1 MSWNHYLYTKNT
13 AKQFLIKF
21 GIGEFKTENQF
32 AEVRITHTWRS
43 VATHY
48 FTILISLHEIT
59 KYNELLIKH
68 AFSYAV
74 WFKMRSTYHV
84 LKNVFISSHWQTLS
98 LNPFLVCAP
107 LFIYARVKFTYI
119 CLFNIP
125 CRNNSLNTGSRT
137 IVHSHCSI

>member
-1 MSWNHYLYTKNT
+1 MYTKNT
-13 AKQFLIKF
+13 VKRFLTKF
-21 GIGEFKTENQF
+21 GIRKLKTENQF

-43 VATHY
+43 VVTHC
-48 FTILISLHEIT
+48 FTISISLHEIT
-59 KYNELLIKH
+59 KYNKLLIKH
-68 AFSYAV
+68 AFSHAL

-98 LNPFLVCAP
+98 LNLFLVCAP

-119 CLFNIP
+119 CLFSIP
-125 CRNNSLNTGSRT
+125 CRNNSMNTGSRT